1 MIVIDVII
9 KESGITIIMMM
20 GIEIDKI
27 ITIEIVGDSE
37 EDVVEMGEEEDEGD
51 LTEIII
57 LEIAIRI
64 TIIDKT
70 TISIRIT
77 VLEITMTSIIRN

>member
-1 MIVIDVII
+1 MVIDVII
-9 KESGITIIMMM
+9 KKSGITIIMMM

-37 EDVVEMGEEEDEGD
+37 EDVVEMGD
-51 LTEIII
+51 II

-70 TISIRIT
+70 TIPIRIT
-77 VLEITMTSIIRN
+77 VLEITMTSIILN

>member
-1 MIVIDVII
+1 MMVIDVII
-9 KESGITIIMMM
+9 KKSGITIIMMM

-37 EDVVEMGEEEDEGD
+37 EDVVEMGD
-51 LTEIII
+51 II

-70 TISIRIT
+70 TIPIRIT
-77 VLEITMTSIIRN
+77 VLEITMTSIILN